1 MKFAPGGENEN
12 EEEQVEDGAERDDGD
27 VEAEEKVV
35 SVVRHLRVPVK
46 QTN

>member
-1 MKFAPGGENEN
+1 MKFAPGGKNEN
-12 EEEQVEDGAERDDGD
+12 DEEQVEDGAERDNGY

-46 QTN
+46 QAN